1 MFRFGSP
8 EYLYLLL
15 LLPLMVVLFSL
26 CGKGASPCFGALRGS
41 GSAPEIDAR
50 GFAGTTQITFCIVD
64 VGHTVYDFGF
74 GTSSVWL
81 EIA

>member
-15 LLPLMVVLFSL
+15 LLPLMV
-26 CGKGASPCFGALRGS
+26 GASPCFGALRGS